1 MNEPK
6 YSIIIPHYN
15 DYEGLNRLL
24 ASLPK
29 RNDIEGIIIDDNSN
43 INDNSFSE
51 LAAKFPFLNLKF
63 LLNTKG
69 VKGAGACRNLGLE
82 TINGEYV
89 LFADADDFFLPIAFD
104 ILDNVLNDAP
114 GNDIY
119 YFKPTSKCLVTGKVS
134 DRHITYS
141 DLIDS
146 YLNGENEDIKHE
158 FYVPWSKL
166 YLAKFINDNNCTF
179 DEVIAS
185 NDVMF
190 SVKSSFLAKKFKA
203 YSDSI
208 YCVTRG
214 KGTLTVN
221 RSKNIELSRLHV
233 LIRKSEFIFENKI
246 NVTKESVVGLIRDY
260 FKILDLSIFNILIK
274 SFSKGYLSFFPKS
287 YYLYIKSPNMI
298 IQRIKRKNKLSVDDK
313 KYH

>member
-6 YSIIIPHYN
+6 YSIIVPHYN

-29 RNDIEGIIIDDNSN
+29 RNDIECVIIDDNSN

-51 LAAKFPFLNLKF
+51 LVAIFPFLNLKF

-82 TINGEYV
+82 TVKGEYV
-89 LFADADDFFLPIAFD
+89 LFADADDFFLPNAFD

-114 GNDIY
+114 GNEIY
-119 YFKPTSKCLVTGKVS
+119 YFKPTSQCLVTGNLS

-141 DLIDS
+141 DLIDK
-146 YLNGENEDIKHE
+146 YLNDENEEIKHK

-166 YLAKFINDNNCTF
+166 YLTKFLNDNNCTF

-190 SVKSSFLAKKFKA
+190 SVKTGFLAKNIKA
-203 YSDSI
+203 YHSSI

-221 RSKNIELSRLHV
+221 RSKKVQLSRLNV
-233 LIRKSEFIFENKI
+233 LIREAEFIFKNKI

-260 FKILDLSIFNILIK
+260 FTVIDLSMLNILIK
-274 SFSKGYLSFFPKS
+274 SFFKGHLSFFPES
-287 YYLYIKSPNMI
+287 YSSYIKSPRMI
-298 IQRIKRKNKLSVDDK
+298 IQRMKRKKKLSVDDK
-313 KYH
+313 SYH